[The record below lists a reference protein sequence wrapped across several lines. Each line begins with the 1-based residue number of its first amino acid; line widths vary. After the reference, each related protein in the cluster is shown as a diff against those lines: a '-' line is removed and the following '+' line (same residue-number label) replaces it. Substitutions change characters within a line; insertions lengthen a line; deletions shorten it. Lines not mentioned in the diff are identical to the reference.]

1 MGNAEEKILEI
12 KVRYDKA
19 ITKIAEYSTELDK
32 LKAREK
38 QLKEDV
44 SKGRIEREKYNL
56 MMAETKIAAK
66 EYTESIRVLN
76 KQIQNERKE
85 QTEMEG
91 SLVRLRA
98 ELSNLTAAYDRLSR
112 VEREGAKAKSCK
124 IR

>member
-1 MGNAEEKILEI
+1 M
-12 KVRYDKA
+12 
-19 ITKIAEYSTELDK
+19 
-32 LKAREK
+32 
-38 QLKEDV
+38 KEDV

-98 ELSNLTAAYDRLSR
+98 ELSNLYRCL
-112 VEREGAKAKSCK
+112 
-124 IR
+124 

>member
-44 SKGRIEREKYNL
+44 SKGRIEREKYK
-56 MMAETKIAAK
+56 TS
-66 EYTESIRVLN
+66 YTPSLIKFTFTYSRIFCLN
-76 KQIQNERKE
+76 GNNGIISTILGQINWN
-85 QTEMEG
+85 
-91 SLVRLRA
+91 SH
-98 ELSNLTAAYDRLSR
+98 
-112 VEREGAKAKSCK
+112 
-124 IR
+124 I